1 MRLKT
6 LFIWIGSTLLLSA
19 VASLVLTFALQ
30 PWLGS
35 PKWLHY
41 LLTGLTLGAVA
52 ELGLFSYQI
61 FSWLC
66 RGFIRSQTVY
76 QGLLA
81 IIFLIV
87 GANLLYLF
95 DQKYSPIYLTVPV
108 VMFFVSLA
116 IATWKSVLTS
126 WHAWI
131 PTLFFMFV
139 VTTLEAIPSIDA
151 RGVSVPLAVIFF
163 TVTILL
169 LCNAW
174 QILRLHHWLSAPKS
188 KKTKK
193 ARASASS

>member
-19 VASLVLTFALQ
+19 VASLILTFLLQ
-30 PWLGS
+30 PWMGS
-35 PKWLHY
+35 PKWLHH

-66 RGFIRSQTVY
+66 RGLIRSQSVY

-81 IIFLIV
+81 VILLIV

-95 DQKYSPIYLTVPV
+95 DQKYSAIYLTVPAA
-108 VMFFVSLA
+108 MLLVSLVV
-116 IATWKSVLTS
+116 ATWKSKLTS

-151 RGVSVPLAVIFF
+151 RGVQVPLAVIFF

-174 QILRLHHWLSAPKS
+174 QILRLHHWLSAPK
-188 KKTKK
+188 TKK
-193 ARASASS
+193 ARASASSQ